1 MKCIKKLVAL
11 TLAAVL
17 ALTMLTA
24 CGGTSDTK
32 SVADK
37 VADIINAER
46 VAANHTELPR
56 ATEVDKLW
64 SPLAE
69 LLAAYA
75 ANPTEENAAALQ
87 AKGDATYA
95 EYINMTIDGKQIDTE
110 ASKRKALRNVVNF
123 DALANSM
130 KGDQNGWEWL
140 IEGDYDYISVV
151 SAEKDGHNGVYIN
164 AIKLKD

>member
-64 SPLAE
+64 SRWQ
-69 LLAAYA
+69 
-75 ANPTEENAAALQ
+75 NCWQ
-87 AKGDATYA
+87 R
-95 EYINMTIDGKQIDTE
+95 MRQIR
-110 ASKRKALRNVVNF
+110 RKKMLRHYRQKAMQRMPN
-123 DALANSM
+123 
-130 KGDQNGWEWL
+130 
-140 IEGDYDYISVV
+140 IS
-151 SAEKDGHNGVYIN
+151 I
-164 AIKLKD
+164 

>member
-75 ANPTEENAAALQ
+75 ANPTEENAAA
-87 AKGDATYA
+87 
-95 EYINMTIDGKQIDTE
+95 
-110 ASKRKALRNVVNF
+110 
-123 DALANSM
+123 
-130 KGDQNGWEWL
+130 
-140 IEGDYDYISVV
+140 
-151 SAEKDGHNGVYIN
+151 
-164 AIKLKD
+164 

>member
-24 CGGTSDTK
+24 CGGTADTK

-69 LLAAYA
+69 LLAAHA
-75 ANPTEENAAALQ
+75 ANPTEESAAALQ

-110 ASKRKALRNVVNF
+110 ASKRKALRNVVDF

-130 KGDQNGWEWL
+130 KGGQNGWEWL
-140 IEGDYDYISVV
+140 IEGDYDYISVA